1 LGNENQTPALTC
13 IQNICFD
20 RTMSLAMS
28 QRLLRGRTSAVSPQ
42 YSDRYTGGVWAT
54 PLPRPLV
61 LPGRT
66 VIGTLGSAAAYVFS
80 LPKRRADQPAWRLAT
95 AGIMTAWE
103 KPTPESLAEARMLIL
118 RALES

>member
-1 LGNENQTPALTC
+1 
-13 IQNICFD
+13 
-20 RTMSLAMS
+20 MS
-28 QRLLRGRTSAVSPQ
+28 QRLLRARAPAFPSQ
-42 YSDRYTGGVWAT
+42 YSDRYVGGVWAT

-66 VIGTLGSAAAYVFS
+66 VIGTLGSAAAYVFA

-103 KPTPESLAEARMLIL
+103 RPTPEALAEVRLLIL
-118 RALES
+118 HALEPTS

>member
-1 LGNENQTPALTC
+1 
-13 IQNICFD
+13 
-20 RTMSLAMS
+20 
-28 QRLLRGRTSAVSPQ
+28 
-42 YSDRYTGGVWAT
+42 
-54 PLPRPLV
+54 LPRPLV